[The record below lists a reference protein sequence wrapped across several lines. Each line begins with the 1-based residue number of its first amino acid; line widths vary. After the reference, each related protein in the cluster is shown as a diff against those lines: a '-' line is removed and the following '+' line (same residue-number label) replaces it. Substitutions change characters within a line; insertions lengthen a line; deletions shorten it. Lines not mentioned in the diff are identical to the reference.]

1 MSLIVDVL
9 KKAQKDVAAR
19 KPLPPFIK
27 CSYEKDSG
35 LRAFISRHA
44 WLFSGALGF
53 GIVTLFIIFMITRQ
67 GVKPI
72 SKASVS
78 IPVTHSQKISTVLPK
93 ADNSQKISTVLP
105 KADNSQKISTVLPK
119 ADNSQNSPVMDSQK
133 ISAVLPEARNF
144 QEQSV
149 IHSEKSVPE
158 QKEKIRTIELEKI
171 IVAPSPKDEMVEL
184 ENSGG
189 KVLLKKPSPKVKD
202 QFYVALSHQ
211 KRGENEKAIEGYT
224 KVIEMD
230 PMNVEARTNL
240 GVIYKNMGK
249 PLQAVKEFQTVLS
262 MNPKHENAHNN
273 LGVIF
278 YLQGNLKSAI
288 QEFREVLDINP
299 RNKEAYI
306 NLGVIYKKRNLIPKA
321 KRMFEN
327 ALSIDLHSPEANY
340 NLGLICE
347 ESGDIKQAIS
357 NYQKFIDLSD
367 STYPE
372 LAAKVESRL
381 KMLSQSQK

>member
-9 KKAQKDVAAR
+9 KKAQKDVAAK

-27 CSYEKDSG
+27 YPYEKDSG

-53 GIVTLFIIFMITRQ
+53 GIVILFIIFMITRQ

-72 SKASVS
+72 SKVSVS
-78 IPVTHSQKISTVLPK
+78 IPVTH
-93 ADNSQKISTVLP
+93 
-105 KADNSQKISTVLPK
+105 SQKISTVLPK

-171 IVAPSPKDEMVEL
+171 IVASSPKDEMVEL
-184 ENSGG
+184 KNSGG

-288 QEFREVLDINP
+288 QEFREVIDINS

-306 NLGVIYKKRNLIPKA
+306 NLGVIYKKKNRIPKA